1 MVANVI
7 CFWNR
12 LVEALKSTLS
22 SWRSGNVIKQVK
34 VILIILDNIYKYLSI
49 LANICQYLL
58 FQNWKWWNSGWIII
72 YLFHSLRKQLLNRKR
87 LGKVLTSEYSLLV
100 SFRLFL
106 HIHNIML
113 NIYIF
118 VCLNIQYNL
127 RIHTADKFFF
137 VTYIKY
143 LTSNFCISLG
153 NCILICQYM

>member
-1 MVANVI
+1 MWFVFETGWWRPWRALCPAGEVGM
-7 CFWNR
+7 WSNR
-12 LVEALKSTLS
+12 
-22 SWRSGNVIKQVK
+22 WRSF
-34 VILIILDNIYKYLSI
+34 LSPWSI
-49 LANICQYLL
+49 FVNICQSWSIFTNICEYLL

-72 YLFHSLRKQLLNRKR
+72 YLFHFPRKQLLNRKR

>member
-1 MVANVI
+1 M
-7 CFWNR
+7 
-12 LVEALKSTLS
+12 
-22 SWRSGNVIKQVK
+22 IKQVK
-34 VILIILDNIYKYLSI
+34 VILIILDNICKYLSI
-49 LANICQYLL
+49 LVNIYQYLRIFTFSKL
-58 FQNWKWWNSGWIII
+58 EMVAQWLDH
-72 YLFHSLRKQLLNRKR
+72 YLFIPFPPKQLLNRKR

-153 NCILICQYM
+153 NCILICQYMY